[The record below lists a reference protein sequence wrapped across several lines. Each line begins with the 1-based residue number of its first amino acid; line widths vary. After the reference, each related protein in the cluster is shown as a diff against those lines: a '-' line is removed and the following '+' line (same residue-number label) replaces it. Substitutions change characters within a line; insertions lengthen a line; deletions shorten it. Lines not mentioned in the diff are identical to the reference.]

1 MDPKRRYTVPQIRKH
16 RWVTSRTTFV
26 VDPLQSPLQPLK
38 RCERDLDECA
48 LRLMQN
54 LGMDLHKITE
64 VGAAFH
70 RKTRQGIILNSAV
83 NWNSGIFC
91 FRTQNFTTS
100 RDLQSHSSFVVLHFV
115 KLCDLVIKW
124 FSIGRLLN
132 NRRHLCSQAI
142 KTDAFNHYTAIYY
155 LLLEKLLKHRTAY
168 LNMANQ
174 GAISPTR
181 NVALITSGTAK
192 EAPPRRPSSVADQ
205 AVTPRPVLAETKQG
219 PFSHTTDCVQ
229 VPLIN
234 LIDAKES
241 DESRQTEILPNS
253 QKKVSVD
260 EGVDMECGSSCS
272 RDDSQ
277 DLPFIPSGRRR
288 YGSSRDALRDSS
300 QNSSASF
307 QSIGTGMSESPQAS
321 FDLEVDNTSGSLQ
334 HDAPAAQVFPG
345 PSQTHPVSE
354 TKLRTSEP
362 ATRILHPSTLPR
374 LPFTRTSLVPGSLV
388 SPAVTM
394 TPPFGAKFYHPNN
407 GSSGLSVSGLVES
420 GNGGSGC
427 QVGGLDVRDARS
439 PVNFRE
445 GRRASDEFLASAV
458 KNNAVP
464 FRQRLRE
471 TSKAWAVVTEPSC
484 SGLNEAEGFS
494 LGGDEANRNK
504 DLESADQ
511 AMADFPSEERAQVLH
526 RRNIWQTQLQNYLF
540 KPSLLVPA
548 AMVAMN
554 PEVIPPA
561 LQFRFQHL
569 QIDHSKPLDHRIIP
583 HPIEYSIPQRTA
595 MVPTQLE
602 SFETSNSSRVKR
614 RRFVRQASYRLSQG
628 SEGELSSSSWLPSS
642 EPLSP
647 TFEVMEDEEED
658 DDDEKTKE
666 EKQPEEREVCDME
679 CWFANAFAWYID
691 LSRKRMK
698 VLY

>member
-1 MDPKRRYTVPQIRKH
+1 
-16 RWVTSRTTFV
+16 
-26 VDPLQSPLQPLK
+26 
-38 RCERDLDECA
+38 
-48 LRLMQN
+48 
-54 LGMDLHKITE
+54 
-64 VGAAFH
+64 
-70 RKTRQGIILNSAV
+70 
-83 NWNSGIFC
+83 
-91 FRTQNFTTS
+91 
-100 RDLQSHSSFVVLHFV
+100 
-115 KLCDLVIKW
+115 
-124 FSIGRLLN
+124 
-132 NRRHLCSQAI
+132 
-142 KTDAFNHYTAIYY
+142 
-155 LLLEKLLKHRTAY
+155 
-168 LNMANQ
+168 MANQ

-181 NVALITSGTAK
+181 NVVLLASGTPK
-192 EAPPRRPSSVADQ
+192 ETPPRRPSSIADQ

-229 VPLIN
+229 VPVIN
-234 LIDAKES
+234 LMDVKES
-241 DESRQTEILPNS
+241 DESRQTELLPNS

-260 EGVDMECGSSCS
+260 EGVDVECGSSSS

-277 DLPFIPSGRRR
+277 DLPFIPGRRRR
-288 YGSSRDALRDSS
+288 YGSSKDALRDSS

-307 QSIGTGMSESPQAS
+307 QSIGTGTSESPQAS
-321 FDLEVDNTSGSLQ
+321 FDLEVDAASGSLRR
-334 HDAPAAQVFPG
+334 DASAGQVFPD
-345 PSQTHPVSE
+345 PPRAHPTSE
-354 TKLRTSEP
+354 ARLRTSEP
-362 ATRILHPSTLPR
+362 ATRVLHPSTLPR
-374 LPFTRTSLVPGSLV
+374 LPFTRTSLAPGSLA

-407 GSSGLSVSGLVES
+407 SSSGSNVSVLVES

-427 QVGGLDVRDARS
+427 QVGGPDVRDARS

-471 TSKAWAVVTEPSC
+471 TSKAWAVVTESC
-484 SGLNEAEGFS
+484 CGGSNEAERFS
-494 LGGDEANRNK
+494 SGGDEANRNK

-526 RRNIWQTQLQNYLF
+526 RRNIWQIQLHNYLF

-554 PEVIPPA
+554 PEAISPA

-569 QIDHSKPLDHRIIP
+569 QIDHGKPLDHRTIP
-583 HPIEYSIPQRTA
+583 HPVEYSIPQRTA
-595 MVPTQLE
+595 MVPSQLE
-602 SFETSNSSRVKR
+602 SFETGNSSRVKR

-628 SEGELSSSSWLPSS
+628 GEELSSSSWLPSS

-658 DDDEKTKE
+658 DDDKKTKE
-666 EKQPEEREVCDME
+666 EKQPEEREECDME
-679 CWFANAFAWYID
+679 C
-691 LSRKRMK
+691 
-698 VLY
+698 